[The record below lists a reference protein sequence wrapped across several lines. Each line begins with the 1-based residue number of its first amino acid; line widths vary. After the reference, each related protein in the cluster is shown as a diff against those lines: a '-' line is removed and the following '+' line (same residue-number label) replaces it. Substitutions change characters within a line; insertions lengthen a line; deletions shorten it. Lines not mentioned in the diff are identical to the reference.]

1 MRRWKIKNKMSNK
14 EDNDEQR
21 EKAKTER
28 WKTITTQTRLFQR
41 FHCITLTTPRLR
53 NSYRGKIKSIA
64 LKFVTKRILL
74 NGKRVALSKR
84 NINISNQQFFHPIS
98 VAFYL
103 NSRIAI
109 LRPLHCRLDIM
120 LPTKSQPKTTSEVQS
135 V

>member
-1 MRRWKIKNKMSNK
+1 MSK
-14 EDNDEQR
+14 EEDEDEQR
-21 EKAKTER
+21 EKAKRRIKKER
-28 WKTITTQTRLFQR
+28 CKTQMRLFQR

-53 NSYRGKIKSIA
+53 NFYRGKIKSIA